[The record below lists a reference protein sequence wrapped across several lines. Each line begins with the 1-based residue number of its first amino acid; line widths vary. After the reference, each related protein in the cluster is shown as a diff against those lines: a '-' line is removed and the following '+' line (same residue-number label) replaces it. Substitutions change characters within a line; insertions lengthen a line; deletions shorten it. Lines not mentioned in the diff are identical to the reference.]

1 MKSDPTNG
9 SSVTNP
15 DGPMKLIPGQNVTV
29 TIEAKPF
36 NNLTNVWFE
45 SGAVYDL
52 KATGTWF
59 DAGRPSGPNGYPDG
73 NFLQNL
79 ASWLRRLPDRNWFIL
94 LGVAEPKNTPFVIG
108 TNAIYQAQQSGQ
120 LICFAN
126 DVPGFYWNNTGA
138 LRLTIARVR

>member
-73 NFLQNL
+73 NFLQNRARSL
-79 ASWLRRLPDRNWFIL
+79 TRRQSISLSWDEIPRRKFSLRDVVFSFDKVADIGVGEDQLSVFRPEKWVLP
-94 LGVAEPKNTPFVIG
+94 
-108 TNAIYQAQQSGQ
+108 
-120 LICFAN
+120 C
-126 DVPGFYWNNTGA
+126 
-138 LRLTIARVR
+138 